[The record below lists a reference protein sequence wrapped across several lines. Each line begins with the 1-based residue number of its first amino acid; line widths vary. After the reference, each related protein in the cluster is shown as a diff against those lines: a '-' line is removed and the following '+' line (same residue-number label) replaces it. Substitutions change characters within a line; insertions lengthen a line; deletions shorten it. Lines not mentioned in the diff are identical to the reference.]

1 MRRVLFH
8 YRRKQFFVKTMRMLL
23 LLRQGMLSPFSF
35 YMYVCFVLTIFISF
49 VVLCCK
55 FLGLAMVL
63 AKFCCQAMCNFCSRR
78 KILRKKKKKKKC

>member
-1 MRRVLFH
+1 MGVLF
-8 YRRKQFFVKTMRMLL
+8 
-23 LLRQGMLSPFSF
+23 LSPFSF

-78 KILRKKKKKKKC
+78 KILKEKKKKKNSQPSLYS

>member
-1 MRRVLFH
+1 
-8 YRRKQFFVKTMRMLL
+8 
-23 LLRQGMLSPFSF
+23 
-35 YMYVCFVLTIFISF
+35 MYVCFVLTIFISF

-78 KILRKKKKKKKC
+78 KILKEKKKKIYHRLKMRTWLWKLMFLICR

>member
-1 MRRVLFH
+1 MGVLF
-8 YRRKQFFVKTMRMLL
+8 
-23 LLRQGMLSPFSF
+23 LSPFSF

-78 KILRKKKKKKKC
+78 KILKEKKNNTLMFETFPAPIRGAA